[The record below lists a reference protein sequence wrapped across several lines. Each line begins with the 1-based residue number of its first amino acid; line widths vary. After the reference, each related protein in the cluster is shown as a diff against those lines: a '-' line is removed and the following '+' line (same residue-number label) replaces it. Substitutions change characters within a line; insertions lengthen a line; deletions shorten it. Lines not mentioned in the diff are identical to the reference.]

1 MCFSPEMD
9 LVAGLTISAVGI
21 DTLRRISTP
30 RQLPLA
36 SLPLLFG
43 VHQLVE
49 TLVWWELQGQV
60 CREAGGIAARVYL
73 FIALFVVPILV
84 PFAFRTLGRSRLPA
98 LDGAFVLAGTVAGFA
113 GLWALLDGPV
123 GRRIDGHWISYSV
136 GMPANAVVFTLYVF
150 ATCGPGLVS
159 RSRRLVLFGAANL
172 AVVAGL
178 AVLAQTA
185 VISLWCFWAAIT
197 SVLIDAH
204 VRRVAA
210 VRADR
215 LATRDAVAVSP

>member
-9 LVAGLTISAVGI
+9 LVAGLTISAIGI
-21 DTLRRISTP
+21 DTIRRTSSP

-60 CREAGGIAARVYL
+60 CHEAGGIAARIYL
-73 FIALFVVPILV
+73 FIALFLVPVVVPL
-84 PFAFRTLGRSRLPA
+84 AFLSLGLGRSA
-98 LDGAFVLAGTVAGFA
+98 LLDRAFVGAGTVAGLA
-113 GLWALLDGPV
+113 GLWALVDGDV

-136 GMPANAVVFTLYVF
+136 GMPANALVFTLYVIG
-150 ATCGPGLVS
+150 TCGPGLAA
-159 RSRRLVLFGAANL
+159 RSPRLMLFGALNL
-172 AVVAGL
+172 AAVATL

-185 VISLWCFWAAIT
+185 VISLWCFWAALT
-197 SVLIDAH
+197 SVLIN
-204 VRRVAA
+204 VYLRRVGRE
-210 VRADR
+210 RAP
-215 LATRDAVAVSP
+215 TRTPEPASR